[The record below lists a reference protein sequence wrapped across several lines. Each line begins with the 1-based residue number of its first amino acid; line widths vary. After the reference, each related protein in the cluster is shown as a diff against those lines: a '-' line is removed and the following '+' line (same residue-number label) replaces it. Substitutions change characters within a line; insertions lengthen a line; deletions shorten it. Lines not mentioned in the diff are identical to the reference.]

1 MVLQEVTMSRTE
13 IWNTHMQTM
22 LQFLLQ
28 LIERPT
34 IQYLSYWQSEIIIQI
49 VYKLQCPD
57 TVGWVTGRT
66 SGL

>member
-49 VYKLQCPD
+49 VYKLQCP
-57 TVGWVTGRT
+57 VGWVTGRT